1 VATVTEMKREAIHTL
16 GSTTVTR
23 IFQVTPYA
31 YVPTVLTAL
40 LGEIIV
46 VGNRFVRTPPAR
58 DPIYRGCWCTEAKE
72 VPFEVLNTPGNSITN
87 LAILYAANYS
97 NSAVISATYKTLD
110 AEQTGGPQSNEK
122 DEKELAAE
130 AFDFGARNITLPNQY
145 YACGTASCKII
156 LAQEGLQATK
166 TIPTVEYQLTRHY
179 VATLPDEAI
188 TELCGRVNNDVFRVG
203 SRTWAKEM
211 LRFDGL
217 HSQRKI
223 TTKSL
228 PLWELVYKFAIQ
240 ATYDKIDDSGCSGG
254 GPTGVGHVGW
264 NRIFRPSIG
273 KWVKI
278 TLAADDTRSVYLPD
292 SDISQNIGSRTVS
305 GFDLLFAP
313 GAK

>member
-1 VATVTEMKREAIHTL
+1 VATVTEMKREATHTL

-23 IFQVTPYA
+23 TFQVAPYA

-46 VGNRFVRTPPAR
+46 VGNRFIRTPPAR
-58 DPIYRGCWCTEAKE
+58 DPIYRGCWCTDAKE
-72 VPFEVLNTPGNSITN
+72 VPFEVLNTPGNSTTN
-87 LAILYAANYS
+87 LAILSAANYS
-97 NSAVISATYKTLD
+97 NSAIITATYKTMED
-110 AEQTGGPQSNEK
+110 QTGGPQSNEK

-130 AFDFGARNITLPNQY
+130 SFDFGARNFTLPHQY
-145 YACGTASCKII
+145 YAVGIGSDKVL

-179 VATLPDEAI
+179 VATVPTDAI
-188 TELCGRVNNDVFRVG
+188 TQLAGRVNNDVFRVG
-203 SRTWAKEM
+203 SRTWAKEV

-228 PLWELVYKFAIQ
+228 PLWEMVYKWAMMT
-240 ATYDKIDDSGCSGG
+240 TYDKIDD
-254 GPTGVGHVGW
+254 TGSDSPAVGHVGW
-264 NRIFRPSIG
+264 NRIYRPKTG
-273 KWVKI
+273 KWMRVR
-278 TLAADDTRSVYLPD
+278 LATDDATSIYLPD
-292 SDISQNIGSRTVS
+292 SGISQNIGSRTVS